1 MSRSVI
7 LVVIDCLRADHVSA
21 MGYHRATTPALDR
34 MAEEGVLWEQ
44 AHSTS
49 SWTKPSVTS
58 MLTGQYPSQH
68 GSFEGIK
75 RSKGRLTV
83 TTDRLTSDE
92 PTLAERFAAAGWRC
106 GAFMNNAQLGQFS
119 GLNRG
124 FDCYVSDA
132 GKADPLIA
140 RFLKWLQADLERPAF
155 AYLHLL
161 EAHWP
166 YKPRRRHVE
175 MFGGDRDRNFF
186 RDFSARDFG
195 RLRRAVSHGETM
207 LPPQRLHEMIQMYDG
222 AIRRLDGKIAAMRR
236 TLDELGALD
245 DAALFVTADHGEE
258 FLEHGGIGHGQG
270 LYEELTHVPLVGVFP
285 GASRGMRISA
295 PVSHVDL
302 ADTLLHIAGI
312 SAPVRDRDLLTPGL
326 NRPVVSELRIR
337 RRYMQTLRRGDW
349 KLHRRFMFSGENG
362 TAGGYVPLG
371 ELLESTPHATR
382 HELYDLAKDP
392 GEQHDLSG
400 LPEHRATL
408 EGMGSQLTA
417 WWKETSE
424 RATACSAGEVEIDDS
439 VVRHLRALG
448 YMD

>member
-21 MGYHRATTPALDR
+21 MGYQRATTPALDR

-124 FDCYVSDA
+124 FDCYVPDA

-207 LPPQRLHEMIQMYDG
+207 LAPQRLHEMIQMYDG

-258 FLEHGGIGHGQG
+258 FLEHGGIGQVVRYRDRYGARAGAYVRNGQDIPRVAFG
-270 LYEELTHVPLVGVFP
+270 ELEDPLHEQLSLLSGYQNIGIDNEIQAEELSV
-285 GASRGMRISA
+285 ACN
-295 PVSHVDL
+295 VSKGR
-302 ADTLLHIAGI
+302 AGH
-312 SAPVRDRDLLTPGL
+312 SLRDQ
-326 NRPVVSELRIR
+326 I
-337 RRYMQTLRRGDW
+337 
-349 KLHRRFMFSGENG
+349 
-362 TAGGYVPLG
+362 
-371 ELLESTPHATR
+371 
-382 HELYDLAKDP
+382 
-392 GEQHDLSG
+392 
-400 LPEHRATL
+400 
-408 EGMGSQLTA
+408 
-417 WWKETSE
+417 
-424 RATACSAGEVEIDDS
+424 
-439 VVRHLRALG
+439 
-448 YMD
+448 